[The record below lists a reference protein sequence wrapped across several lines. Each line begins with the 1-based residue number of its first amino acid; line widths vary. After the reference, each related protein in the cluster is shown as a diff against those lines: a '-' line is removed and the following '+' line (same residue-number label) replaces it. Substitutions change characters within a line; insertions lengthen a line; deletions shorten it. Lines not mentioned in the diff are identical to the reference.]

1 MLGPWLRKSY
11 AGEPEVEILLQKAW
25 GYFPHFEN
33 EALVKE
39 FPWKILD
46 LQGKRNTIFIGAR
59 CGFSKRTKMDGMKV
73 VEASNSVESRVES
86 RGYLKRR
93 NSAHLVVYHHLLKLP
108 SGISPSLLFL
118 RAHLRDPSGCQGLWL
133 PAGLEA
139 PRYALRV
146 PWIKWPTTWCC
157 SARWRHKTWQTWLTN
172 LKGMEDC
179 YLQQR
184 FVHFVSYFF

>member
-1 MLGPWLRKSY
+1 MLGPWLRRSY

-46 LQGKRNTIFIGAR
+46 LQGKRNTIFIGWVWLE
-59 CGFSKRTKMDGMKV
+59 KKMDGMKV
-73 VEASNSVESRVES
+73 VDASNCVESKFES

-93 NSAHLVVYHHLLKLP
+93 NNANLVVYHHLLKLP

-118 RAHLRDPSGCQGLWL
+118 RAHLREPSGCQGLWL
-133 PAGLEA
+133 PAGFEA

-146 PWIKWPTTWCC
+146 PWIKWPTT
-157 SARWRHKTWQTWLTN
+157 
-172 LKGMEDC
+172 
-179 YLQQR
+179 
-184 FVHFVSYFF
+184 